1 MGSGFGCSTYLPN
14 IMGINV
20 CLFFSSLLFRTRYVR
35 YLMAFW
41 WIFLMRVI
49 MVGFGI
55 SRLVSLLME
64 CSCIYDPSYS
74 GCDGN

>member
-1 MGSGFGCSTYLPN
+1 
-14 IMGINV
+14 
-20 CLFFSSLLFRTRYVR
+20 
-35 YLMAFW
+35 
-41 WIFLMRVI
+41 MRVI